1 MSKRVF
7 EKKKKTYASIG
18 KFNRANMEMDG
29 AHMKMVWGM
38 YNISLI
44 PCVHLYTYVPQLTIF
59 FNIIF

>member
-29 AHMKMVWGM
+29 AHMKMV
-38 YNISLI
+38 
-44 PCVHLYTYVPQLTIF
+44 
-59 FNIIF
+59 